1 MLETPQISSKQWGY
15 MQKMQMEQKKEAEES
30 SSTTA
35 GQEKARESVS
45 ISGPIQ
51 DSTQEKIEEAE
62 LLLVDCWE
70 AEQVEGVEGIFSW
83 GTGEDVWNG

>member
-1 MLETPQISSKQWGY
+1 
-15 MQKMQMEQKKEAEES
+15 MQKMQIEHKKEREES

-35 GQEKARESVS
+35 GQEEACESVS

-62 LLLVDCWE
+62 LLLVDC
-70 AEQVEGVEGIFSW
+70 
-83 GTGEDVWNG
+83 